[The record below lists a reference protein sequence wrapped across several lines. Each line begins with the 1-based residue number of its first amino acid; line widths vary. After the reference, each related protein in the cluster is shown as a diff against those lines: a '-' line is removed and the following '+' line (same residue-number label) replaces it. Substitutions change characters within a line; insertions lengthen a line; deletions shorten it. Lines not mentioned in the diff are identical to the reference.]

1 MLDTQLRLPHLES
14 KPRQRGLT
22 MVIDPGMFTAQFEDG
37 IWHVSGKKWKFV
49 LGGGTP
55 IIEVRDRDS
64 KTLKIYFAR

>member
-1 MLDTQLRLPHLES
+1 MNIGLAALKAKYPNEYQHLLLMYR
-14 KPRQRGLT
+14 P
-22 MVIDPGMFTAQFEDG
+22 FTAQFEDG